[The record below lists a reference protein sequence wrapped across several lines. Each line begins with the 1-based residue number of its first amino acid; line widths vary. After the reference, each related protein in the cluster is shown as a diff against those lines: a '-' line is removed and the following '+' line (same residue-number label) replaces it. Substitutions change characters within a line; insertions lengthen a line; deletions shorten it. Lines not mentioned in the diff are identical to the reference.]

1 MNKSNITS
9 WEALDKAWQKQIQ
22 EQSDEVPAGLWD
34 QIDARLNEKPARPM
48 WTRLSLSPWT
58 WSAAAVL
65 AVVIGMN
72 WESGKPSTV
81 SVVANVEN
89 PKAVKQA
96 ITITPA
102 QKGQDVAQV
111 MQRKRII
118 QNQVREI
125 NSPTLEQEVKPEV
138 PIAPI
143 AKAEEK
149 LEQVESIWVRIDINP
164 IEENAKPPVVAQ
176 QEAPVI
182 TKKKSFIGRLLK
194 QVKQVA
200 AGEQLDWQQL
210 KEGNQPLEDG
220 IHQVANTYYRT
231 EQTIKQ
237 TFQIQ

>member
-102 QKGQDVAQV
+102 QEGQDVAQEI
-111 MQRKRII
+111 QRKRII
-118 QNQVREI
+118 QNHVRE
-125 NSPTLEQEVKPEV
+125 NNAPTLEQEVKPEV

-143 AKAEEK
+143 AKVEEK
-149 LEQVESIWVRIDINP
+149 LEQAESIWVRIDINP
-164 IEENAKPPVVAQ
+164 IEENAMPTVVAQ

>member
-1 MNKSNITS
+1 MNKSNNTP

-22 EQSDEVPAGLWD
+22 EQSEEVPAGLWD
-34 QIDARLNEKPARPM
+34 QIDARLNKKPARPM
-48 WTRLSLSPWT
+48 WTRVSLSPWT

-65 AVVIGMN
+65 AVIIGIN

-81 SVVANVEN
+81 RVIANVEN
-89 PKAVKQA
+89 QNAVNQA
-96 ITITPA
+96 PTVTPD
-102 QKGQDVAQV
+102 QEGQDVARVIQT
-111 MQRKRII
+111 KRII
-118 QNQVREI
+118 QNEVRL
-125 NSPTLEQEVKPEV
+125 NSTPTLEQEVKPE
-138 PIAPI
+138 APN
-143 AKAEEK
+143 ASVVKAEEK
-149 LEQVESIWVRIDINP
+149 LEQAESIWVRIDINP
-164 IEENAKPPVVAQ
+164 VEENAKPTVVAQ

-182 TKKKSFIGRLLK
+182 PKKKSFIGRLLK